1 MRGLEWEEAPAIG
14 FYNSIAPINANM
26 SNIAFEKLTS
36 PFLKNNLT
44 IASLYL
50 TGYELLKNSIVE
62 QIENFFIE
70 PYSDKKDQ
78 LKLIKEYQNE
88 VLSLHENKLIAS
100 CLWFKKMKA
109 ITDKDIEDI
118 KKIREHR
125 NVIAHELPKLLINK
139 DDNINLEYLV
149 KMRKLLKTVDT
160 WWIKEVELSIN
171 PDFKGKNIEKLS
183 VSSGPMMVLD
193 YIISIALSEQEI
205 FKSN

>member
-1 MRGLEWEEAPAIG
+1 
-14 FYNSIAPINANM
+14 
-26 SNIAFEKLTS
+26 
-36 PFLKNNLT
+36 
-44 IASLYL
+44 
-50 TGYELLKNSIVE
+50 
-62 QIENFFIE
+62 
-70 PYSDKKDQ
+70 
-78 LKLIKEYQNE
+78 
-88 VLSLHENKLIAS
+88 
-100 CLWFKKMKA
+100 MKA

-183 VSSGPMMVLD
+183 VSSGPMIVFD